1 MKKYIIKRL
10 VVSVITLLVV
20 LLIAACIFFA
30 VHTRRNRT
38 VHQMPTI
45 ERTGEFESVVTEDS

>member
-1 MKKYIIKRL
+1 MSTGMKKYWRILGICL
-10 VVSVITLLVV
+10 AVM
-20 LLIAACIFFA
+20 LIAACIFFA